1 MPMEEEKERD
11 ELAGEEDEE
20 ASYSDG
26 SLELEPTA
34 SQVKGPL
41 YMVRELSRLKT
52 KGMETK
58 EKQKV
63 PLVSYFPDPGRF
75 VRSVQHTMKNEG
87 FSVLSSRMW
96 YRLRKWFTGV
106 RLQNL
111 LKWIVLF
118 WHGGFMG
125 SSTGF

>member
-1 MPMEEEKERD
+1 MSWGERRMRRPRIQTK
-11 ELAGEEDEE
+11 
-20 ASYSDG
+20 
-26 SLELEPTA
+26 LEPEQTD
-34 SQVKGPL
+34 SQAESPV
-41 YMVRELSRLKT
+41 YMVREFSRLKT

-58 EKQKV
+58 GKRKV
-63 PLVSYFPDPGRF
+63 PLESYFPDPGMF

-87 FSVLSSRMW
+87 FSVLSSRMR

-111 LKWIVLF
+111 LKWIVIF

-125 SSTGF
+125 FSTGL